1 MKVTSIKTEAC
12 ISMQELAEL
21 LKNNN
26 LMTERQTLLN
36 VVVNSE
42 GLKLTFAEN
51 PSLEN
56 SILPVKIISSFTE
69 DQQKIIDSKSLE
81 DLDLSVR
88 AFNCIKSARI
98 KSLRELLNYSKSD
111 LNQFRNFG
119 QKSIVEIEGMLKSLG
134 LQLRSN
140 S

>member
-12 ISMQELAEL
+12 ISMQELAQL

-26 LMTERQTLLN
+26 LMKERQTLLN
-36 VVVNSE
+36 VVVDSE
-42 GLKLTFAEN
+42 GLKLTFVEN

-81 DLDLSVR
+81 DLDLSIR

-98 KSLRELLNYSKSD
+98 KSLGELLNYSKSD
-111 LNQFRNFG
+111 LKGFRNFG
-119 QKSIVEIEGMLKSLG
+119 QKSIDEIENLLQSLG
-134 LQLRSN
+134 LQFRSD